1 MKKNM
6 VYFVLYIVLLSELL
20 IVITERDELQEA
32 ENQIRDKMLKT
43 LAENYKQPLMLS
55 VPQKESNFKLGSVEP
70 MRVVLTPSGL
80 VSENEKKHLTVK
92 IELAKGSKVKPKNW
106 PEGGIVT
113 GMDNPDFR
121 IVKENGNAIF
131 MANFDKQGDY
141 RFEAECEVEREFPDY
156 LPEKLKTALK
166 EMVGD
171 LKVAKSNMEPF
182 IVKASET
189 GVDRKKA
196 EVSF

>member
-32 ENQIRDKMLKT
+32 ENQIRDKMLTT
-43 LAENYKQPLMLS
+43 LSELYKQPLMLS

-70 MRVVLTPSGL
+70 LRVVLTPSGL
-80 VSENEKKHLTVK
+80 VSDNEKQNLTVHIDIDK
-92 IELAKGSKVKPKNW
+92 NSKSRPRDW

-113 GMDNPDFR
+113 GMDNPNYQVVR
-121 IVKENGNAIF
+121 ENGNAIF
-131 MANFDKQGDY
+131 VANFDRKGD
-141 RFEAECEVEREFPDY
+141 FNFIANCEVERQFPDY
-156 LPEKLKTALK
+156 LPEKLRNALK

-171 LKVAKSNMEPF
+171 LKLAKSNDEGF

-189 GVDRKKA
+189 GVDRKEA
-196 EVSF
+196 EVSY